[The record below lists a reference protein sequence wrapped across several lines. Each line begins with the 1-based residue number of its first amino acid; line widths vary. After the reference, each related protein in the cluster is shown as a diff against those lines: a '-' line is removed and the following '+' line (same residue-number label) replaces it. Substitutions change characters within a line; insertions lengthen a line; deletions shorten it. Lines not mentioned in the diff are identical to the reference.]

1 MIGLP
6 KPTPAK
12 KRRAGGHIFI
22 VVCVIVLAIA
32 FASCKTLRLF
42 KKASPPLKIVAQSFN
57 VPQA

>member
-22 VVCVIVLAIA
+22 AVCVIVLAIA
-32 FASCKTLRLF
+32 FVIFIPVQSPDVWFLLSDAATL
-42 KKASPPLKIVAQSFN
+42 VN
-57 VPQA
+57 YY